1 MAGDIKTRFSLEGEQ
16 EFRSAMTNAAN
27 AVKVLNAEQK
37 LAKASFEQTGNAEK
51 YAAQQADIL
60 KQKIEAQKKAVQAAE
75 QALKQLSD
83 NGVSENSRQ
92 FQQWQTKLLNA
103 QTALTKTETELQN
116 LDSTMQQTTG
126 SAGELSAGISSI
138 GKKLSLDQV
147 QSGIQKI
154 TTGLEN
160 AAKKAV
166 ELGEKLWSTIMDS
179 AARADDTATMAQMY
193 GIDIDTFERMQKLVA
208 GGLDTSVE
216 AILKAQDKM
225 TKGVGK
231 GSKEVMDVLNELH
244 ITMREGV
251 LDDWTSWQQ
260 KDPQKLFWEA
270 GQAIMAMG
278 DAYDKEAAAQA
289 LFGKSWKELVPLF
302 ETYKTLDEYNA
313 ALEEQTVNSAET
325 VRDLAALNDAVGAL
339 ESSWTTL
346 KEELIGAIAPAL
358 TEAATA
364 AGGLLD
370 KLTEYLQTDEGQAM
384 LSQLGDAVSD
394 LLSGITKLSADDVVN
409 GFKDAL
415 NTLTS
420 SLTWISKNKDD
431 LVTALEAIAVAFAG
445 LKLADIA
452 ISIGK
457 IVSGFQTLWG
467 GAGNPLPTMPGGN
480 SAGGGG
486 DAAGT
491 AAKGGFFSAA
501 ATKVSTAAKAFLS
514 SGMLESMGVAAVALL
529 PAILANS
536 AYQKQWTEQ
545 YNTRKEAAAQG
556 GKYSWFID
564 AAADALDARS
574 GRMDMGRQEELLNG
588 LKDLQNQQ
596 KAELINTLGQD
607 TWQTLNKY
615 WENPENFDMIDVDA
629 LMADITD
636 KFAAADTKVEL
647 PAELKAA
654 EDAAASVSEQV
665 GTVTLPARLVWDGK
679 SWGAGGLG
687 GSSLMTHANGLP
699 WVPYDGY
706 LALLHQ
712 GERVLTASQNRSYT
726 YNSNNYFGNVN
737 LNNGQD
743 IDALCDRIDRRN
755 RRMQTGYG
763 S

>member
-1 MAGDIKTRFSLEGEQ
+1 MAVNVKMGVDIGGFTAGIKEGQQILKGLNAELKASEA
-16 EFRSAMTNAAN
+16 EFKATG
-27 AVKVLNAEQK
+27 NAEQK
-37 LAKASFEQTGNAEK
+37 MTSQTKTLTSQMNVQKGIADQARQALQRMTDAGINPADAAYQKMYITMMNAEAGMNEAQASLNALGQGAGNA
-51 YAAQQADIL
+51 AAQ
-60 KQKIEAQKKAVQAAE
+60 AE
-75 QALKQLSD
+75 QL
-83 NGVSENSRQ
+83 
-92 FQQWQTKLLNA
+92 
-103 QTALTKTETELQN
+103 
-116 LDSTMQQTTG
+116 TG
-126 SAGELSAGISSI
+126 SLNGIS
-138 GKKLSLDQV
+138 KKISLDQV

-179 AARADDTATMAQMY
+179 ASRADDTATMAQMY
-193 GIDIDTFERMQKLVA
+193 GIDIETFERMQRLVA

-231 GSKEVMDVLNELH
+231 GTKEVMSVLDELH
-244 ITMREGV
+244 IGMREGV
-251 LDDWTSWQQ
+251 LEDWTSWQQ

-346 KEELIGAIAPAL
+346 KDELIGAIAPAL

-384 LSQLGDAVSD
+384 LSQLGDAVSE

-420 SLTWISKNKDD
+420 SLTWISENKDG

-457 IVSGFQTLWG
+457 IVSGFKTLWG
-467 GAGNPLPTMPGGN
+467 GAGNPLPTMPGGD

-501 ATKVSTAAKAFLS
+501 ATKVSTAAKAFMS
-514 SGMLESMGVAAVALL
+514 SGMLESMGVAAIAVL
-529 PAILANS
+529 PAILAN
-536 AYQKQWTEQ
+536 AADKQHWTEQ
-545 YNTRKEAAAQG
+545 YNTRKEAAAEG

-574 GRMDMGRQEELLNG
+574 GRVDMGKQEQLLNG
-588 LKDLQNQQ
+588 LKDLRNQQ
-596 KAELINTLGQD
+596 MAELINTLGQD

-647 PAELKAA
+647 PAELKAPDNAA
-654 EDAAASVSEQV
+654 ESVTEQV
-665 GTVTLPARLVWDGK
+665 GTVALPVRLIWDGK

-687 GSSLMTHANGLP
+687 GSSLQGFANGT
-699 WVPYDGY
+699 WSVPYDGM
-706 LALLHQ
+706 LARLHK
-712 GERVLTASQNRSYT
+712 GESVMPAREVSSRSYS
-726 YNSNNYFGNVN
+726 SNLYVESMIM
-737 LNNGQD
+737 NNGT
-743 IDALCDRIDRRN
+743 DAEGLAAAMAAAQRRT
-755 RRMQTGYG
+755 MSGYG

>member
-1 MAGDIKTRFSLEGEQ
+1 MAVNVKMGVDIGGFTAGIKEGQQILKGLNAELKASEA
-16 EFRSAMTNAAN
+16 EFKATG
-27 AVKVLNAEQK
+27 NAEQK
-37 LAKASFEQTGNAEK
+37 MTSQTKTLTSQMNVQKGIADQARQALQRMTDAGINPADAAYQKMYITMMNAEAGMNEAQASLNALGQGAGNA
-51 YAAQQADIL
+51 AAQ
-60 KQKIEAQKKAVQAAE
+60 AE
-75 QALKQLSD
+75 QL
-83 NGVSENSRQ
+83 
-92 FQQWQTKLLNA
+92 
-103 QTALTKTETELQN
+103 
-116 LDSTMQQTTG
+116 TG
-126 SAGELSAGISSI
+126 SLNGIS
-138 GKKLSLDQV
+138 KKISLDQV

-420 SLTWISKNKDD
+420 SLTWISKNKDG

-687 GSSLMTHANGLP
+687 GSSLMKHANGLP

-706 LALLHQ
+706 LALLHK
-712 GERVLTASQNRSYT
+712 GERVTPAREIQSRSYS
-726 YNSNNYFGNVN
+726 SNLYVESMYM
-737 LNNGQD
+737 NNGT
-743 IDALCDRIDRRN
+743 DAEGLAAAMAAAQRRT
-755 RRMQTGYG
+755 MSGYG

>member
-1 MAGDIKTRFSLEGEQ
+1 MAVNVKMGVDIGGFTAGIKEGQQILKGLNAELKASEA
-16 EFRSAMTNAAN
+16 EFKATG
-27 AVKVLNAEQK
+27 NAEQK
-37 LAKASFEQTGNAEK
+37 MTSQTKTLTSQMNVQKGIADQARQALQRMTDAGINPADAAYQKMYITMMNAEAGMNEAQASLNALGQGAGNA
-51 YAAQQADIL
+51 AAQ
-60 KQKIEAQKKAVQAAE
+60 AE
-75 QALKQLSD
+75 QL
-83 NGVSENSRQ
+83 
-92 FQQWQTKLLNA
+92 
-103 QTALTKTETELQN
+103 
-116 LDSTMQQTTG
+116 TG
-126 SAGELSAGISSI
+126 SLNGIS
-138 GKKLSLDQV
+138 KKISLDQV

-179 AARADDTATMAQMY
+179 ASRADDTATMAQMY
-193 GIDIDTFERMQKLVA
+193 GIYIDTFERMQKLVA

-231 GSKEVMDVLNELH
+231 GTKEVMSVLDELG
-244 ITMREGV
+244 IRMREGV
-251 LDDWTSWQQ
+251 LEDWTSWQQ

-420 SLTWISKNKDD
+420 SLTWISENKDG

-457 IVSGFQTLWG
+457 IVSGFKTLWG
-467 GAGNPLPTMPGGN
+467 GAGNPLPTMPGGD
-480 SAGGGG
+480 SAGGT
-486 DAAGT
+486 AGT
-491 AAKGGFFSAA
+491 ATKGGFFSAA

-514 SGMLESMGVAAVALL
+514 SGMLESMGVAAIAVL
-529 PAILANS
+529 PAILAN
-536 AYQKQWTEQ
+536 AADQQHWTEQ
-545 YNTRKEAAAQG
+545 YNTRKEAAGQG
-556 GKYSWFID
+556 GEHSWFID

-574 GRMDMGRQEELLNG
+574 GRVDMGQQEKLLNG
-588 LKDLQNQQ
+588 LKDLRNQQ
-596 KAELINTLGQD
+596 MAELINTIGTD
-607 TWQTLNKY
+607 TWQTLNKF

-629 LMADITD
+629 LMTDITD

-665 GTVTLPARLVWDGK
+665 GTVTLPVRLVWDGK

-687 GSSLMTHANGLP
+687 GSSLMKHANGLP